1 VRYLNHVAAWTA
13 LLYFAWPAPA
23 WNSTGHRIIAAIAY
37 DRLTPQTRAR
47 VDALLKAHPDYAR
60 FTRNAPS
67 DPPTRARA
75 AFLAASLWADDI
87 KGDPRFWDDTRN
99 DAAPTPVLSG
109 FPDMKRHTNW
119 HYYDTPYAPDHAR
132 VQKAKPPTA
141 LSELPR
147 LIREL
152 ASAPEAMVI
161 YDLPWVEHI
170 VGDLHQPLHC
180 VSRFLKSEP
189 KSDAGGNNVI
199 LARHRNLHALWDES
213 AGNDPSDAYVNQY
226 VTEATSE
233 YPAPDPIE
241 KSPKKW
247 IQEGFAVARSDVYTF
262 GNETGSREHPLQL
275 PDAYFE
281 NARHV
286 ARIRIVLAGYRLAEV
301 LNQRLK

>member
-1 VRYLNHVAAWTA
+1 VRHIRLLAAWTA
-13 LLYFAWPAPA
+13 TLCFAWPVPA

-47 VDALLKAHPDYAR
+47 VDALIKAHPDYGR
-60 FTRNAPS
+60 FTRNTPQ
-67 DPPTRARA
+67 DPESRARA

-87 KGDPRFWDDTRN
+87 KGDPRFWDDTRQ
-99 DAAPTPVLSG
+99 DAVPTAILPG
-109 FPDMKRHTNW
+109 FPEMKRHTNW
-119 HYYDTPYAPDHAR
+119 HYYDTPYAPDHAPVR
-132 VQKAKPPTA
+132 KPRPPTA

-152 ASAPEAMVI
+152 GSAPEALVI

-189 KSDAGGNNVI
+189 RSDAGGNNVI
-199 LARHRNLHALWDES
+199 LARHRNPHALWDES
-213 AGNDPSDAYVNQY
+213 AGNDPSDAYVNKY
-226 VTEATSE
+226 ATDATSE
-233 YPAPDPIE
+233 YPAAVHIE
-241 KSPKKW
+241 TSPKKW
-247 IQEGFAVARSDVYTF
+247 IQEGFALAKSDVYTF

-275 PDAYFE
+275 PDSYVA
-281 NARHV
+281 NARQV
-286 ARIRIVLAGYRLAEV
+286 ARTRIVLAGFRLAEV